1 MANPDKLLKK
11 IDSATNKL
19 GKAVSNWQ
27 AAISAWKT
35 KPVVNGARKAVA
47 KATAPKAD
55 RMARRDNDSIEK
67 AKLRLVEYIRKNP
80 GVRVEQIKKELGVS
94 TKELALPLR
103 KLVSEGVLRT
113 EGLKRATSYH
123 PAK

>member
-19 GKAVSNWQ
+19 GKAVLNWQ

-35 KPVVNGARKAVA
+35 KPVVNGARKVVA